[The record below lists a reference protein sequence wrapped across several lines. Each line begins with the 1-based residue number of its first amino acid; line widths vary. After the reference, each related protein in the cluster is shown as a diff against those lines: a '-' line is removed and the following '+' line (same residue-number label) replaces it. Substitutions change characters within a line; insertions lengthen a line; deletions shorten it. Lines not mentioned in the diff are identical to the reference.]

1 MLIFLYIYT
10 YHHKFPSGYRV
21 PKVLINS
28 LKDCYK
34 SLFTSLLVNIPINS
48 DWAISSS
55 AFLTLFYIT
64 SGASVPLPDNLT
76 LRSSMLG
83 GKINK

>member
-48 DWAISSS
+48 D
-55 AFLTLFYIT
+55 
-64 SGASVPLPDNLT
+64 
-76 LRSSMLG
+76 
-83 GKINK
+83 